1 MLVTKKARDKSFD
14 ILKGIGILIMI
25 IGHAT
30 WGGGTVNLIFGIT
43 PFICHCF
50 ILFQAIFL
58 RKLIF
63 WSC

>member
-1 MLVTKKARDKSFD
+1 MLETKKARDKSVD

-30 WGGGTVNLIFGIT
+30 WGGTVNLIFGIT
-43 PFICHCF
+43 PFICPCF

-63 WSC
+63 WS